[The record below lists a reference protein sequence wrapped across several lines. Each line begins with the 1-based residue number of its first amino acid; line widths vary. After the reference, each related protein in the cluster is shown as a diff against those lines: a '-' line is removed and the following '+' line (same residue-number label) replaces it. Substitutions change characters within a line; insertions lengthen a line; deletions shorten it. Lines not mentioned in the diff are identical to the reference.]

1 MFLVQ
6 QITINLELVLQDTF
20 IHFIFPKVGAGGA
33 SSSHSHTFA
42 EYPGITFYM
51 HSGQLNHGKDSLPS
65 TPTYLRMDPPTE
77 QDKIVF
83 DRTDSSGTDAGDR
96 VQTNEIQVSL
106 DAIATDNDK
115 LVLEIGSFA
124 TVSRNDTEIN
134 KVFIKNKG
142 QGYIRA
148 LPTVSV
154 ASTDG
159 SGAKLLA
166 LTNDIGAV
174 RFS

>member
-1 MFLVQ
+1 M
-6 QITINLELVLQDTF
+6 
-20 IHFIFPKVGAGGA
+20 
-33 SSSHSHTFA
+33 
-42 EYPGITFYM
+42 
-51 HSGQLNHGKDSLPS
+51 
-65 TPTYLRMDPPTE
+65 
-77 QDKIVF
+77 F

-124 TVSRNDTEIN
+124 TVSEATEIN

-142 QGYIRA
+142 QGYKA

-166 LTNDIGAV
+166 LTNDIGAA
-174 RFS
+174 F